1 MSWHPDQS
9 RAFLGYHVRDPD
21 QHCPGSLPV
30 PTVRMFCSYVAFPFE
45 PNLDEIAQFYEDD
58 RNLFV
63 GSLADCLPPPDVITK
78 THPANYASTKFDFSS
93 LVDLRSAHEMR
104 QVKNYSRTPQ
114 INTPESASQK
124 QEILRA
130 FNAVLRRN
138 KEQRLGSGLHRQQQY
153 GSSPG
158 TAGDSVSAELAATV
172 RASKVRFTPVC
183 SLRNVF
189 ALAHF
194 KAAKVRHKGFS
205 RVVLPKPHG
214 GILKDAGVTHLRVLR
229 CLENPSGPF
238 NESIWAFVSVAKKIY
253 IARGMSRHTDE
264 LDCSHMDCIVD
275 SPRAFFFQKGGGEN
289 GRHGWI
295 LSTANIHGLSNIG
308 VQLFEHAHLH
318 LFRAVHE
325 ADFQLQT
332 RCHNLI
338 PARQLLTFLQKTP
351 SPLGGDIEISEDRTV
366 YRLLEK
372 KTCEIELAL
381 KYMNSRK
388 VGECVDTDSEVVE
401 QK

>member
-93 LVDLRSAHEMR
+93 LVDLRSAHETR

-138 KEQRLGSGLHRQQQY
+138 KEKRLGSGLHWQQQY
-153 GSSPG
+153 GSSSG
-158 TAGDSVSAELAATV
+158 TSGDSVSAELAATV

-238 NESIWAFVSVAKKIY
+238 NESSWASVSVAKKIY
-253 IARGMSRHTDE
+253 VARGMSRHTDE

-275 SPRAFFFQKGGGEN
+275 SPALVSKKAVARVVGMVGFFP
-289 GRHGWI
+289 
-295 LSTANIHGLSNIG
+295 LPTSTACRTSAFSFSNTPTSTCSVQSTRPIFNSRPGATTLYQHASFSLS
-308 VQLFEHAHLH
+308 FRKRRLH
-318 LFRAVHE
+318 W
-325 ADFQLQT
+325 
-332 RCHNLI
+332 
-338 PARQLLTFLQKTP
+338 
-351 SPLGGDIEISEDRTV
+351 GEILKSVRTV
-366 YRLLEK
+366 PFIGSSRRRLAKLS
-372 KTCEIELAL
+372 
-381 KYMNSRK
+381 SR
-388 VGECVDTDSEVVE
+388 SSI
-401 QK
+401 

>member
-58 RNLFV
+58 RNLLA

-93 LVDLRSAHEMR
+93 LVNLRSAHETR

-138 KEQRLGSGLHRQQQY
+138 KEKRLGSGLHWQQQY
-153 GSSPG
+153 GSSSG
-158 TAGDSVSAELAATV
+158 TSGDSVSAELAATV

-238 NESIWAFVSVAKKIY
+238 NESSWASVSVAKKIY
-253 IARGMSRHTDE
+253 VARGMSRHTDE

-275 SPRAFFFQKGGGEN
+275 SPARLFPKRRWREWSAWLDSFHCQHPRLVEHRRSAFRTRPPPPVPCSPRGRFSTPDQVPQPYTSTPASHFPSENAVSIGG
-289 GRHGWI
+289 R
-295 LSTANIHGLSNIG
+295 
-308 VQLFEHAHLH
+308 
-318 LFRAVHE
+318 
-325 ADFQLQT
+325 
-332 RCHNLI
+332 
-338 PARQLLTFLQKTP
+338 
-351 SPLGGDIEISEDRTV
+351 
-366 YRLLEK
+366 Y
-372 KTCEIELAL
+372 
-381 KYMNSRK
+381 
-388 VGECVDTDSEVVE
+388 
-401 QK
+401 